1 MNRPG
6 EEKVVW
12 SEDVAEP
19 TTWRQRLGTGVSIR
33 TQRRKWSG
41 RADTWDRHNDF
52 GMAKVAA
59 KAIEMAE
66 IRPGMA
72 CVDLGCGTGRM
83 ALVLAKAG
91 ADVIGV
97 DVSRTMIQ
105 RMMSQARHNG
115 TGSVRGLAVPIEHLK
130 LPAASADLVITNY
143 ALHHLLD
150 SDKDKVVRSA
160 FAWLRPGG
168 QLVVADMML
177 GRGATTRDRKII
189 AGKIRIMAKKG
200 IPGYWRILK
209 NVGRFLFRVH
219 ERPISPEAWRR
230 LLEEVGFDGV
240 ETTAVVAEAAVVKGI
255 KPSV

>member
-1 MNRPG
+1 M
-6 EEKVVW
+6 
-12 SEDVAEP
+12 
-19 TTWRQRLGTGVSIR
+19 
-33 TQRRKWSG
+33 
-41 RADTWDRHNDF
+41 
-52 GMAKVAA
+52 
-59 KAIEMAE
+59 
-66 IRPGMA
+66 
-72 CVDLGCGTGRM
+72 
-83 ALVLAKAG
+83 
-91 ADVIGV
+91 
-97 DVSRTMIQ
+97 
-105 RMMSQARHNG
+105 
-115 TGSVRGLAVPIEHLK
+115 
-130 LPAASADLVITNY
+130 ITNY

-230 LLEEVGFDGV
+230 LLEEAGFDGV
-240 ETTAVVAEAAVVKGI
+240 ETTAVVAEAAMVKGI